1 MEKKTKTG
9 RRHASPGQL
18 VNIPSQF
25 QRVVNGPG
33 GDNLRNV
40 STVSGAAV
48 TTAVDAGRK
57 LYVTGDNKKV
67 QHAEYLL
74 RSKVVS

>member
-33 GDNLRNV
+33 EDNLRNV
-40 STVSGAAV
+40 SSVSGAAV
-48 TTAVDAGRK
+48 TAVDAGRK

-67 QHAEYLL
+67 QHAKYLL

>member
-1 MEKKTKTG
+1 MKTTTSD

-18 VNIPSQF
+18 VNIPRQF
-25 QRVVNGPG
+25 QKVVNGPG

-40 STVSGAAV
+40 STVSGAEV
-48 TTAVDAGRK
+48 TAVDAGRQ

>member
-1 MEKKTKTG
+1 MEKKTTTG
-9 RRHASPGQL
+9 RRHASPGQV

-25 QRVVNGPG
+25 QRVVNGPE

-48 TTAVDAGRK
+48 TAVDAGRK

>member
-9 RRHASPGQL
+9 RRHASPGQV

-33 GDNLRNV
+33 GDNLRSV

-48 TTAVDAGRK
+48 TAVDAGRK